1 MIDLLLTRGAVI
13 TVDEKRR
20 ILDDGAV
27 AIDGGRIVAVGPS
40 NELAHDYPARKTIDC
55 HNKVIMPGLVDAHGH
70 GGHSLLKTIGADT
83 PNVWMRV
90 VTPVYFHFVTD
101 EFWYVEGL
109 LSALERLRFGVTCGL
124 SVIGSQPR
132 SDDPIFASN
141 HARAYSEVGLREI
154 VAVGPCAPPW
164 PHPVSRWVEGERVR
178 QEVSL
183 DQALAG
189 AEAVIERW
197 HHGADDRIRVFITP
211 FTIVPSLL
219 SNGPTPPDI
228 ASVLTAHDREQSR
241 RVRLIAQKYGTRI
254 HSDAFGGMIKL
265 AAQDEYGLLG
275 PDVHLQHC
283 HGLSVEEVRLL
294 AETDTRIGH
303 SPGPSLT
310 RCPVPELME
319 AGVTVAVVTD
329 GTSPRQSFDL
339 FQAMRRAQL
348 LQQVHFANR
357 AYLPVGKLIEM
368 VTIDAARAIGW
379 EDELGSLEVGK
390 KADVIVIDMRQPHL
404 APNFMPAHRMVYEAV
419 GNDVETVIVD
429 GKIIMENRRIR
440 TVDEAAIL
448 DRAQEEALAL
458 IARAGLGVHMHQP
471 CWGRVYQ
478 TFDHELTFP
487 E

>member
-13 TVDEKRR
+13 TVDPERR

-40 NELAHDYPARKTIDC
+40 EELEHTYAARKLVNC
-55 HNKVIMPGLVDAHGH
+55 RYKLVMPGLVDAHGH

-90 VTPVYFHFVTD
+90 VTPVYFHFVSD

-132 SDDPIFASN
+132 SDDPVFGSN
-141 HARAYSEVGLREI
+141 HARAYAEVGLREV

-164 PHPVSRWVEGERVR
+164 PHSVSRWVNGTRVR

-219 SNGPTPPDI
+219 SNGPTPPDVG
-228 ASVLTAHDREQSR
+228 AVLSAHDREQAR

-254 HSDAFGGMIKL
+254 H
-265 AAQDEYGLLG
+265 
-275 PDVHLQHC
+275 
-283 HGLSVEEVRLL
+283 
-294 AETDTRIGH
+294 
-303 SPGPSLT
+303 
-310 RCPVPELME
+310 
-319 AGVTVAVVTD
+319 
-329 GTSPRQSFDL
+329 
-339 FQAMRRAQL
+339 
-348 LQQVHFANR
+348 
-357 AYLPVGKLIEM
+357 
-368 VTIDAARAIGW
+368 
-379 EDELGSLEVGK
+379 
-390 KADVIVIDMRQPHL
+390 
-404 APNFMPAHRMVYEAV
+404 
-419 GNDVETVIVD
+419 
-429 GKIIMENRRIR
+429 
-440 TVDEAAIL
+440 
-448 DRAQEEALAL
+448 
-458 IARAGLGVHMHQP
+458 
-471 CWGRVYQ
+471 
-478 TFDHELTFP
+478 
-487 E
+487 